1 VKALSLYQPWA
12 SLVALGAKRFETRS
26 WRTSYR
32 GPLLV
37 CASKTFPREAQQ
49 LATTPPFAT
58 ALRAGA
64 TKDHRG
70 FGYTTRLPT
79 GAAVAVAELVRCLP
93 TEAAV
98 VAWSVYEDGAAERY
112 AEEIEFGDYAPGR
125 WAWEL
130 RNVRRLAEPVPCRG
144 AMGLWDVPADVLAKV
159 NAGLLEA
166 AP

>member
-37 CASKTFPREAQQ
+37 CASKTFPGDARDLCGEWPFHERLLPHYADGRRVTVEA
-49 LATTPPFAT
+49 LPRGC
-58 ALRAGA
+58 AL
-64 TKDHRG
+64 
-70 FGYTTRLPT
+70 
-79 GAAVAVAELVRCLP
+79 AVAELVRCLP

-98 VAWSVYEDGAAERY
+98 SEWSVCEDGAAERY
-112 AEEIEFGDYAPGR
+112 AEEIEFGDYTPGR

-130 RNVRRLAEPVPCRG
+130 RNVRRLAGPVPCRG